1 MKTRILLSMLLCC
14 FFIAAYG
21 QTCGYCNGTGKMI
34 TNKGGGTYGHSNDDL
49 VWCSDCEKYFYRST
63 GHAHIHCKYCNGTGR
78 RSSSSSSNHSDSYN
92 PESPEAALGWNI
104 ASTMR
109 YGVPVTEEESAYYAE
124 YQRID
129 PAGAAQYKKLRDLI
143 NSTVIYHNRQLAL
156 QNWQTVK
163 SLDAYQ
169 NHMMKQ
175 IGELSSTF
183 TPTQGLINIVN
194 KYLMAKLG
202 GAYGN
207 YRRYCESQESIQNA
221 KDRLFNEQLMRLN
234 SW

>member
-1 MKTRILLSMLLCC
+1 
-14 FFIAAYG
+14 
-21 QTCGYCNGTGKMI
+21 
-34 TNKGGGTYGHSNDDL
+34 
-49 VWCSDCEKYFYRST
+49 
-63 GHAHIHCKYCNGTGR
+63 
-78 RSSSSSSNHSDSYN
+78 
-92 PESPEAALGWNI
+92 
-104 ASTMR
+104 MR

>member
-1 MKTRILLSMLLCC
+1 MKTRILLSVFLCC
-14 FFIAAYG
+14 LSIVAWG
-21 QTCGYCNGTGKMI
+21 QSCSYCNGTGKMI
-34 TNKGGGTYGHSNDDL
+34 INKGGGTYGYGNDDL
-49 VWCSDCEKYFYRST
+49 VWCSDCQEYFRRST
-63 GHAHIHCKYCNGTGR
+63 GHAHIHCKYCKGTGR
-78 RSSSSSSNHSDSYN
+78 RSSSSSYDSDSYN

-124 YQRID
+124 FQRID

-169 NHMMKQ
+169 NQMMQQ
-175 IGELSSTF
+175 IGQLAETF
-183 TPTQGLINIVN
+183 TPSQGLINIVN
-194 KYLMAKLG
+194 KYLLAKLG

-207 YRRYCESQESIQNA
+207 YRRYCESQESIQNS
-221 KDRLFNEQLMRLN
+221 KDRLFYEELMRLN